1 VRAEVQGG
9 WGGVWRSVDVC
20 AVEGVGLCETPRTF
34 PSRGGIEG
42 RSADKYERL
51 YTRVMQEVW

>member
-1 VRAEVQGG
+1 VQGG
-9 WGGVWRSVDVC
+9 WGGVWRSVDVY
-20 AVEGVGLCETPRTF
+20 AVERVGLCETPRTF

-42 RSADKYERL
+42 RSADKYGRL